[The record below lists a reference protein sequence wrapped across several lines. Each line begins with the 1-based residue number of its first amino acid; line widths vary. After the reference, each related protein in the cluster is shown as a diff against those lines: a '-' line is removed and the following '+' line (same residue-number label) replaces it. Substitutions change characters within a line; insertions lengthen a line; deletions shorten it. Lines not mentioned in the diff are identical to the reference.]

1 MSHAGTPRAVAAVVA
16 LAAVASLVSCSG
28 DVLEQ
33 LAPKTAEVHVHFIC
47 GTAADSLGL
56 NDGHGSSAWAIQRHQ
71 GEPIEWK
78 AAPNVAINSITAKS
92 GQFPF
97 DTVQGEDHGGSP
109 GVSYKAK
116 APAISGLPF
125 TKKTFSYAISLTC
138 NRGQPDSVRVVLD
151 PEMIVRKP

>member
-1 MSHAGTPRAVAAVVA
+1 MPHAGASRALVA
-16 LAAVASLVSCSG
+16 LAALAAVTSLVSCSG
-28 DVLEQ
+28 DLLEQ

-47 GTAADSLGL
+47 GAADSLGL

-78 AAPNVAINSITAKS
+78 VAPNVVINSITAKS
-92 GQFPF
+92 GQFPL
-97 DTVQGEDHGGSP
+97 DTVPGEDHGGSP
-109 GVSYKAK
+109 GTSYKAK

-138 NRGQPDSVRVVLD
+138 NRGQPDSVRLLLD
-151 PEMIVRKP
+151 PEFIVRKP